1 MKMKNALFILVV
13 FLFVFGTFI
22 PASSMGSNDETLS
35 IIEDHQIVFNLEFS
49 ESQLNIQNL
58 NVDGQEYSQIS
69 LMDYENNAEPGKPM
83 LPLVLESLGIPV
95 GAQYSLEIKGENPQE
110 LTLSA
115 PLLPKPTQV
124 FDETNSLPASPSE
137 PPLYTFE
144 YLPDPGVYDRN
155 EAFPSVLGVVS
166 NDGIMRSQ
174 RILTIAL
181 NPIQYYPAENKIKL
195 FRKLNVVLNLD
206 PGYESLQP
214 GLTIQE
220 SDTFEAIYSDQLRN
234 YEQAKKWRFDPD
246 PIHDYQRSSGAASI
260 VGRWTPPPNSWRIQ
274 VVQNGIYQLTYTDL
288 VNAGVPLTGT
298 DPRHFQM
305 WYRGQEMAI
314 QVIGEADGAFD
325 TGDKIIFSAQAEL
338 ENKYSQYNAYWLT
351 IANKSGKRMLS
362 RDVTPGAAVQINDYS
377 LEIRIED
384 NKSYLSMYQGSAEL
398 ERFIG
403 DPFNGSVAKDTGVI
417 TVGRWAR
424 NFNLL
429 DVSDGSGTLD
439 VVLVGFSNH
448 KALSPQHH
456 STFWINGSYVGD
468 LSFDGQYTVGQV
480 SLEVPTGVFVDGSN
494 LIEIKIPMDNQIDP
508 TDFSAYKSDAQIF
521 DKVVIT
527 ARSNFRANGASYQ
540 FTAEAYGDRQL
551 NFSGLTADNILGFD
565 VTDAHNCVVL
575 QNFSVVGTTEKNV
588 LLKDS
593 FNGRQKYWFGD
604 PSTFKSVNSILRDH
618 SSSLL
623 STTNQADWIIITHPD
638 FMTQAQELANW
649 RQAHGLNAMAVDL
662 QDVYDEFAFGNNNA
676 YAVRE
681 FLAYTFDHWTKPAPS
696 YVVLMGDGHY
706 DPKNYTGSNRV
717 SFFPPLLLNHDPF
730 WVENS
735 MDNAYV
741 HLAGDDLLPDMMIG
755 RLPANSTAEA
765 AAMVTKIINY
775 ESDLSNNTWKR
786 VVTDLADKSGPAGNF
801 PAMSYMLINDELPK
815 AYHDVN
821 TSIYYE
827 ITHPDLPSTQNAI
840 LTAFNDGNLIFNYI
854 GHSSQIQ
861 YGRDMYFRTDNL
873 PLLTN
878 SDRPSINI
886 IMSCLEGYFIDPRRP
901 GATNFVDSLGEQ
913 FVRYA
918 NGGAV
923 ASWSSAGMAVASGH
937 DQMNRGF
944 FRAVFTD
951 QVVTLGEAIHKGL
964 FRLWQYGQYQD
975 LLYTYH
981 LFGDPALRIQRTLL
995 ARPDRFAIETNET
1008 LNFNFDDLTINDDN
1022 PPGLPLTF
1030 DFEAPPLYGILED
1043 LGNGNWRYVPPED
1056 FAGMDMF
1063 EYSLFDGTVRSNPT
1077 TVFIY
1082 VRSFELFFPLVLLQ

>member
-1 MKMKNALFILVV
+1 MKNKALL
-13 FLFVFGTFI
+13 FLISFFFVLGSFT
-22 PASSMGSNDETLS
+22 PAASMDLTIDVEESLD
-35 IIEDHQIVFNLEFS
+35 DHQIAFSVDFSLKQLEI
-49 ESQLNIQNL
+49 ETVNIG
-58 NVDGQEYSQIS
+58 DREYSQIR
-69 LMDYENNAEPGKPM
+69 LMDFENNAEPGKPI
-83 LPLVLESLGIPV
+83 LPLVLESLGIPAD
-95 GAQYSLEIKGENPQE
+95 AQYSLEVRGENPLE

-115 PLLPKPTQV
+115 PLVPKPTQV

-144 YLPDPGVYDRN
+144 YLPDPGVYDGN
-155 EAFPSVLGVVS
+155 KAFPSVLGVVS

-174 RILTIAL
+174 RILSIAL
-181 NPIQYYPAENKIKL
+181 NPIQYYPAENKIIF
-195 FRKLNVVLNLD
+195 FRKLNVVLNLE
-206 PGYESLQP
+206 PGYESLQS
-214 GLTIQE
+214 GQTIQE
-220 SDTFEAIYSDQLRN
+220 SETFEAVYSSQLRN
-234 YEQAKKWRFDPD
+234 YEQAKKWRFESTQIQDN
-246 PIHDYQRSSGAASI
+246 HLSAGAPSL

-274 VVQNGIYQLTYTDL
+274 VAQDGIYQLTYTDL
-288 VNAGVPLTGT
+288 VNAGVPLTGI
-298 DPRHFQM
+298 DPRQFQM

-314 QVIGEADGAFD
+314 QVMGEADGAFD
-325 TGDKIIFSAQAEL
+325 AGDKITFSAYVEL

-351 IANKSGKRMLS
+351 IANRNGKRMLS
-362 RDVTPGAAVQINDYS
+362 RDVTPGTAVQINDYS

-384 NKSYLSMYQGSAEL
+384 NKSYLSMYQGPAEL

-403 DPFNGSVAKDTGVI
+403 DPFNGSVAKDTGLI

-456 STFWINGSYVGD
+456 STFWINGTYVGD

-521 DKVVIT
+521 DKIAIT
-527 ARSNFRANGASYQ
+527 ARSNYRANGSSYV
-540 FTAEAYGDRQL
+540 FTGEAYGERQIS
-551 NFSGLTADNILGFD
+551 FSGLTAQNIHGFD
-565 VTDAHNCVVL
+565 ITDPYNSIAV
-575 QNFSVVGTTEKNV
+575 QNFSVLGETEKDILFN
-588 LLKDS
+588 DS
-593 FNGRQKYWFGD
+593 FNGEQRYWFGD
-604 PSTFKSVNSILRDH
+604 TSTFKSVSSIVRDTP
-618 SSSLL
+618 SSLL

-638 FMTQAQELANW
+638 FMTQAQNLANW
-649 RQAHGLNAMAVDL
+649 RQAHGLNAMLVNL
-662 QDVYDEFAFGNNNA
+662 QDVYDEFSYGNNNA
-676 YAVRE
+676 YAVKE
-681 FLAYTFDHWTKPAPS
+681 FLAYTFENWAKPAPS

-706 DPKNYTGSNRV
+706 DPKNITRTNRT

-755 RLPANSTAEA
+755 RLPANTTAEA
-765 AAMVTKIINY
+765 SAMVTKIINY
-775 ESDLSNNTWKR
+775 ENDLSNNTWKR
-786 VVTDLADKSGPAGNF
+786 VVTDLADKTGTAGNF
-801 PAMSYMLINDELPK
+801 PAMSYMLIHDELPE

-821 TSIYYE
+821 TSIYYQ
-827 ITHPDLPSTQNAI
+827 ITHPDIESTRAAVLN
-840 LTAFNDGNLIFNYI
+840 AFNEGNLIFNYI

-861 YGRDMYFRTDNL
+861 YGNDRFFRTDNL
-873 PLLTN
+873 PLLN
-878 SDRPSINI
+878 NNDKPSINI
-886 IMSCLEGYFIDPRRP
+886 IMSCLEGYYIDPRRP
-901 GATNFVDSLGEQ
+901 GTTNYVDSLGEQ

-923 ASWSSAGMAVASGH
+923 ASWSSAGMSVASGH

-951 QVVTLGEAIHKGL
+951 QVVTLGEAIHKGH
-964 FRLWQYGQYQD
+964 FRLWQYGQFQD